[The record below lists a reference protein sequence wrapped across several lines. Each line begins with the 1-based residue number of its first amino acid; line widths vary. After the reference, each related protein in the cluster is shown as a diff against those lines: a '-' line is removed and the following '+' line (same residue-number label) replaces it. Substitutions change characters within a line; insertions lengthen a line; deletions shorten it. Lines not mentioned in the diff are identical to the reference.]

1 MARIPETPQDDDF
14 NFDDEDFL
22 RGDVS
27 GGDEGDTGDEG
38 EFKFEDE
45 FAEPGEEEEFDLGEE
60 EFGEEFLEEE
70 EEAGA
75 PGGGPNRTF
84 IIIAGVMIVL
94 FIIGLIAVVLLATSP
109 KGPSPIQL
117 SATYVVAFNSTQSA
131 LLAQT
136 QTQSAIELAMTQTA
150 AAASPT
156 PSPTATFTPTPS
168 ETPTLSP
175 TPAELNPT
183 DAAATQ
189 FFLDQTATAIA
200 LAQGPTAI
208 VGAPT
213 IEPAL
218 AVQMTA
224 TALAQLLSTPIPS
237 NLTPTREV
245 GGAVSGGPTALPGT
259 GLFDDLAQGGT
270 QTFGAL
276 FLIAL
281 GLVAL
286 IVVSRRLRTANGR

>member
-1 MARIPETPQDDDF
+1 
-14 NFDDEDFL
+14 
-22 RGDVS
+22 
-27 GGDEGDTGDEG
+27 
-38 EFKFEDE
+38 
-45 FAEPGEEEEFDLGEE
+45 
-60 EFGEEFLEEE
+60 
-70 EEAGA
+70 
-75 PGGGPNRTF
+75 
-84 IIIAGVMIVL
+84 
-94 FIIGLIAVVLLATSP
+94 
-109 KGPSPIQL
+109 
-117 SATYVVAFNSTQSA
+117 
-131 LLAQT
+131 
-136 QTQSAIELAMTQTA
+136 MTQTA